1 MTLPNFQDQNLLA
14 DGTVG
19 QPAQAAK
26 TQSQYFADIGPFGT
40 LVTLQYTTYKK
51 VVSMVELLK
60 DEKQAEAAK
69 RIIAAQDARIAKK
82 FEIEQQA
89 QRASEQAKNTES
101 SIDHKVETAV
111 QKQVAELKQMISIL
125 QAQLSSMMHR
135 QINGNGSLSRTTDS
149 SDSSK
154 MTYNS
159 ISANFSPD
167 DQPPTKY
174 ATIYNERDIAAEKD
188 SFEAGPL
195 NPSVTFRKDD
205 DLTKFNDL
213 GFSTPK

>member
-1 MTLPNFQDQNLLA
+1 MTLPNSRDQNLLT
-14 DGTVG
+14 DGTIG
-19 QPAQAAK
+19 QPDYAAK
-26 TQSQYFADIGPFGT
+26 IQSQYFADIGPFGT

-89 QRASEQAKNTES
+89 KRAGEQAKTGES
-101 SIDHKVETAV
+101 SIDQKVDAAV

-125 QAQLSSMMHR
+125 QNQLSVMLYK
-135 QINGNGSLSRTTDS
+135 QINSNGTLSRTTDS

-174 ATIYNERDIAAEKD
+174 ASIYNDRGIAAESN

-195 NPSVTFRKDD
+195 NPSVTFRQDD

-213 GFSTPK
+213 GSNTLK